1 MNKQIKQDA
10 WDNNI
15 TGTYHKTDWTDYL
28 WMTLAVLLVIAL
40 PFIIADRIWGAEV
53 VTEWVASLV

>member
-1 MNKQIKQDA
+1 MK
-10 WDNNI
+10 NNN
-15 TGTYHKTDWTDYL
+15 THWLDYL
-28 WMTLAVLLVIAL
+28 IMAAGVLVLIAL